1 MARIGG
7 AFPLPLAQVQEG
19 GSKIEL
25 ASGGVFYFPAGEYIV
40 LNDTHTQIE
49 YFDGQSQFWR
59 IMYPVSAGG
68 YLSADGYNFRARN
81 IYGSASLTTI
91 SNAGAATATN
101 GIGSAING
109 VSAAVA
115 ASDTTGYPTI
125 TLQTIVGGSV
135 QAPTVT
141 QAGSGF
147 LVPPLIVIDPPPP
160 GGIQA
165 TAYAVMTIAGSSG
178 IATVTMDNVGA
189 GYAAS
194 PNFWI
199 IPQPASYQGGT
210 QQGNVAG
217 ALPAPGLVSPANAV
231 PGNQN
236 LGLGTTG
243 ALLTSNALTGSGTLT
258 GLIVDNAGGGYTTAS
273 PAVTFTGGGASIA
286 ATVTVTNNTN
296 VRGVVLSQPRVQ

>member
-7 AFPLPLAQVQEG
+7 AFPFPIPQVQEG
-19 GSKIEL
+19 GSRIEL
-25 ASGGVFYFPAGEYIV
+25 ASGGLFYFPAGEYII
-40 LNDTHTQIE
+40 LNDSHTVIE
-49 YFDGQSQFWR
+49 FFGPVTQTWQTL
-59 IMYPVSAGG
+59 YPVSTGG
-68 YLSADGYNFRARN
+68 YLSADGYNYRARN
-81 IYGSASLTTI
+81 IFGSASLTTI

-101 GIGSAING
+101 GIGSTVNG

-125 TLQTIVGGSV
+125 TLQTIIGGSV
-135 QAPTVT
+135 AAPTIT

-165 TAYAVMTIAGSSG
+165 TAYAVLTAGGAIS
-178 IATVTMDNVGA
+178 AVTMDNVGA
-189 GYAAS
+189 GYASS

-210 QQGNVAG
+210 VLGNAAG
-217 ALPAPGLVSPANAV
+217 AVPAPGLVYPGNAV

-236 LGLGTTG
+236 TSATG
-243 ALLTSNALTGSGTLT
+243 AQLTPIALTGSGTLT
-258 GLIVDNAGGGYTTAS
+258 GLVITNNGGGYTTAS
-273 PAVTFTGGGASIA
+273 PSVSFTGGGAAIA
-286 ATVTVTNNTN
+286 ATVTVSNNTN
-296 VRGVVLSQPRVQ
+296 VRGVVISHSRVQ